1 MVHFAGLGS
10 SGHAQKQ
17 RFMNTLYHGQHLD
30 GGFQLDEG
38 GPPRAI
44 VRASFRFPRPSD
56 PCRLVFLHRAF
67 AKGRA
72 SFSATARRCFLRAA
86 FDWLS
91 WLNLPA
97 REAAA
102 FKSGASRLALL
113 PLRGH
118 SAGVRWLFSS
128 VLLGRHPTSSILL
141 LPGCAWRAPNVAL
154 SLIRGAGCTD
164 GAGFALCLLRCI
176 QLGAAASVALGEA
189 VSWVLAGHR
198 LCDASFPPAAGPA
211 GASDGTASD
220 GRIKVAS
227 SGLLFSPSSVLRAGQ
242 VFSLGLCSLLLDQR
256 RHVRLVP
263 LRGSLGTVISFSRC
277 DPKSSSHSRT
287 GVISTAWISARQV

>member
-1 MVHFAGLGS
+1 MVHAACVSGLVW
-10 SGHAQKQ
+10 
-17 RFMNTLYHGQHLD
+17 L
-30 GGFQLDEG
+30 
-38 GPPRAI
+38 
-44 VRASFRFPRPSD
+44 
-56 PCRLVFLHRAF
+56 FLHRAF

-176 QLGAAASVALGEA
+176 QLGAAASVALVEA
-189 VSWVLAGHR
+189 VSWV
-198 LCDASFPPAAGPA
+198 GPA
-211 GASDGTASD
+211 FERLRTKPNGT

-227 SGLLFSPSSVLRAGQ
+227 SGLLFSPSSALRSGQ

-277 DPKSSSHSRT
+277 DPKSHTAAEAPKLNVAFCTLAIDRAKQGPFLGSRR
-287 GVISTAWISARQV
+287 A

>member
-1 MVHFAGLGS
+1 MACGVSEAILGLG
-10 SGHAQKQ
+10 KQ
-17 RFMNTLYHGQHLD
+17 
-30 GGFQLDEG
+30 
-38 GPPRAI
+38 
-44 VRASFRFPRPSD
+44 
-56 PCRLVFLHRAF
+56 VFLHRAF

-102 FKSGASRLALL
+102 FKSGAS
-113 PLRGH
+113 LRVAHACG
-118 SAGVRWLFSS
+118 AGVTLAADRGARWLFSS
-128 VLLGRHPTSSILL
+128 GRLGRHPTSSILL
-141 LPGCAWRAPNVAL
+141 LPGCAWRFPVPAPRVAL

-263 LRGSLGTVISFSRC
+263 LRGSLGTVISFSRGSLRA
-277 DPKSSSHSRT
+277 PPASSLS
-287 GVISTAWISARQV
+287 I

>member
-1 MVHFAGLGS
+1 M
-10 SGHAQKQ
+10 
-17 RFMNTLYHGQHLD
+17 
-30 GGFQLDEG
+30 
-38 GPPRAI
+38 
-44 VRASFRFPRPSD
+44 
-56 PCRLVFLHRAF
+56 VFLHRAF

-102 FKSGASRLALL
+102 FKSGASLRVAHAVLFRVALGNKQAGLTALVRPPHALAAD
-113 PLRGH
+113 RG
-118 SAGVRWLFSS
+118 ARWLFSS
-128 VLLGRHPTSSILL
+128 GRLGRHPTSSILL
-141 LPGCAWRAPNVAL
+141 LPGCAWRFPVPAPRVAL

-211 GASDGTASD
+211 GASDAPASD

-263 LRGSLGTVISFSRC
+263 LRGSLGTVISFSRGSLRA
-277 DPKSSSHSRT
+277 PPASR
-287 GVISTAWISARQV
+287 